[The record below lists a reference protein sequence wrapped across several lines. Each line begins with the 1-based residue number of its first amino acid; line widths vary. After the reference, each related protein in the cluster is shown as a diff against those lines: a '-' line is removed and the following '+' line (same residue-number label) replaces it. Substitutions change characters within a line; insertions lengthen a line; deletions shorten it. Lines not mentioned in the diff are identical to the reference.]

1 MRLQRVPGCH
11 SRNFGCL
18 RRRPAVQCNACDRER
33 GCFGNPPVPRAALAP
48 GASSSAK
55 VRKKQDPTHFSAPGH
70 ETGQN
75 FALRYFRSTEYRP
88 GPVSASNSSPPMMLT
103 FL

>member
-1 MRLQRVPGCH
+1 MRLQRVPGCD
-11 SRNFGCL
+11 SRKFGCL
-18 RRRPAVQCNACDRER
+18 HRRPAVPCNACGRER
-33 GCFGNPPVPRAALAP
+33 GPQKSATNKARRTSVHRA
-48 GASSSAK
+48 
-55 VRKKQDPTHFSAPGH
+55 H

-88 GPVSASNSSPPMMLT
+88 GPVSASNSNPPMMLT